1 MIVTRGLTVK
11 SIVGFSTKLELIIKS
26 LIGNS
31 IYDILNAALEIFKQ
45 QSHRSADGISAIQN
59 GIYCE
64 ISLFFLLLL
73 NFESDSKLAAQF
85 YSLKQ
90 NNNLRV

>member
-31 IYDILNAALEIFKQ
+31 IYDILNAALEILKQ
-45 QSHRSADGISAIQN
+45 QSPRKTN
-59 GIYCE
+59 G
-64 ISLFFLLLL
+64 
-73 NFESDSKLAAQF
+73 N
-85 YSLKQ
+85 
-90 NNNLRV
+90 